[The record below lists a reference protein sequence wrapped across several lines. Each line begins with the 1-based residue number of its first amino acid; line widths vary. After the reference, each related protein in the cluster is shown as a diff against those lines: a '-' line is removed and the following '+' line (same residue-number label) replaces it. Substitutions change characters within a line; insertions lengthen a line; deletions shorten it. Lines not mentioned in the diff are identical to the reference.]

1 MRQSVL
7 TVAAKGMRSLGIA
20 AAYSRLTGAA
30 PAVRVTT
37 THGVFSENSRRLADI
52 VDMINS
58 RYGIVEPAAFFEFLH
73 SDDPAHHSANGG
85 VLMTFDDGLISSY
98 EFALRQ
104 LSPRG
109 IRAIFFVPTA
119 VFGMGRSEQHDFA
132 IATRFPGSTRLRD
145 EQFRTVDEFEVGQ
158 LIEHGHVVMPHSHS
172 HARLS
177 ELSGRLEYEAEIQV
191 PRSILERLAPY
202 PVNAFAFP
210 YGTVSAISAPAY
222 SWIARTYDYCFS
234 AIGGLNKAGAN
245 PFLLRRD
252 NFDQSYDAFRATE
265 AVAGGLD
272 AYHALANRRLRAIA
286 TPGLNRRL

>member
-1 MRQSVL
+1 VRQSIL
-7 TVAAKGMRSLGIA
+7 TVAARGMRSLGVA

-37 THGVFSENSRRLADI
+37 THGVLSENYSRLADI
-52 VDMINS
+52 VDMLNS
-58 RYGIVEPAAFFEFLH
+58 RYRFVEPAAFFEFLD
-73 SDDPAHHSANGG
+73 SDDPANHSANGG
-85 VLMTFDDGLISSY
+85 VLMTFDDGLMSSY

-109 IRAIFFVPTA
+109 IRALFFVPTA
-119 VFGMGRSEQHDFA
+119 VFGMDRSEQHDFA
-132 IATRFPGSTRLRD
+132 IATRFPGSTCLRA
-145 EQFRTVDEFEVGQ
+145 EQFRTVDVFEVGK
-158 LIEHGHVVMPHSHS
+158 LIERGHVVMPHSHS

-177 ELSGRLEYEAEIQV
+177 ELSGRLEYETEIEV
-191 PRSILERLAPY
+191 PRSILEGLVPY

-222 SWIARTYDYCFS
+222 SWIARTYAYCFS

-252 NFDQSYDAFRATE
+252 NLDQSFDVFRATE

-286 TPGLNRRL
+286 TPGLNHPA